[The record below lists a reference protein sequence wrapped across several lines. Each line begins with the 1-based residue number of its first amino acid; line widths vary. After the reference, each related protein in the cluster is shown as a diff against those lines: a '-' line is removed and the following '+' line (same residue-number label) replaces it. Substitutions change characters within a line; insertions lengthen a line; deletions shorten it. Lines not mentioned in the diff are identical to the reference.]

1 MRKAKYE
8 ITDRGRIEALLA
20 SCPVGRLGTVGAD
33 GAPTVKPLNFAYD
46 DGKIYFHGAREG
58 EKIEDIR
65 RDPRVCF
72 EIDVALGYV
81 PARQQGCQATY
92 RYESVIVR
100 GTARIIERHEERL
113 AALDALMRKYQPEG
127 DYGAYV
133 DEKLAL
139 TRVVCIDIKEMTGK
153 SNDVDGLIR

>member
-8 ITDRGRIEALLA
+8 ITGRARIEALLA
-20 SCPVGRLGTVGAD
+20 SCPVGRLGTLRAD
-33 GAPTVKPLNFAYD
+33 GYPTVKPLNFVYD
-46 DGKIYFHGAREG
+46 GGKIYFHGAREG
-58 EKIEDIR
+58 EKIEDIG

-72 EIDVALGYV
+72 EIDVALDYV

-100 GTARIIERHEERL
+100 GTARILENQKERL

-127 DYGAYV
+127 GYSPYAD
-133 DEKLAL
+133 DRLAL
-139 TRVVCIDIKEMTGK
+139 TCVVCIDIKEMTGK
-153 SNDVDGLIR
+153 SNDVDRLAR